1 MEEWKGTHQFQREHS
16 RYNSERSET
25 KRMRRRHRR
34 GACTRSVI
42 LEPEWVVK
50 WVEGRQ
56 KMNVH
61 LSLLGAVGVVSA
73 VREVVRCGMRVVTH
87 RQWQKTEIEDIITV
101 YRDAGWTVPW
111 LERKPVPGP
120 STLRQ

>member
-1 MEEWKGTHQFQREHS
+1 M
-16 RYNSERSET
+16 
-25 KRMRRRHRR
+25 
-34 GACTRSVI
+34 
-42 LEPEWVVK
+42 EPEWVVK

-73 VREVVRCGMRVVTH
+73 VCEVVRYGMRVVTH

-101 YRDAGWTVPW
+101 YKDAGWTESW
-111 LERKPVPGP
+111 LERQPVPGP